1 MSLLMEAL
9 KKAEEA
15 KRLAGESNAP
25 AATPIAVSELTLQEM
40 TPSTSLHHSSTSPLP
55 DLSLHSDSLDA
66 DLASVSRPAPINA
79 RREPESASRP
89 TDIRPREEHERSA
102 VRNVFSAKPTPSPRA
117 GLWLVL
123 GLAGFVALGLGGYF
137 WWQLQSVSGS
147 SLARPGPALA
157 PAQPLAAA
165 APLPVPAQIT
175 AETARPLPAVLPPP
189 MASAPRAAPA
199 PEPTFERA
207 VRPPRPLA
215 NQAQA
220 VPDGPLRLSR
230 NQPGANQ
237 TIDRAYDALQAGQL
251 DTAQRDYQQVLRS
264 DAKNTDALLGLA
276 TIAARQGQAEQAQAF
291 YQRALESDPN
301 DATAQAGLINTR
313 GQADPVHSESR
324 LKTALASQ
332 PDSSALHFA
341 LGNLYARQLRWSE
354 AQQAYFRA
362 YSGEPD
368 NADFIFNLAVSLDH
382 LHQNKLA
389 AQYYRMALSTAAS
402 NNNSQNTSFD
412 RNQVKNRVL
421 ELQP

>member
-15 KRLAGESNAP
+15 KRLAGESNTP

-102 VRNVFSAKPTPSPRA
+102 VRNVFSAKQTPSPRA

-189 MASAPRAAPA
+189 MASAPKAAPA
-199 PEPTFERA
+199 PTPTFERA
-207 VRPPRPLA
+207 TRPPRSS
-215 NQAQA
+215 AQA